1 MTEAHPQ
8 SQLLLASAHGTRRP
22 SIPLQRFKVIV
33 QGYGEEK
40 KLLLHP
46 WPMAVGPSLGVRTV
60 SVENQEFKAILLY
73 TVTLK
78 SALLRPRL
86 GGWFSSSSSVES

>member
-8 SQLLLASAHGTRRP
+8 SQLLLASAHGMRRP

-40 KLLLHP
+40 SSCFIPGQWQWALP
-46 WPMAVGPSLGVRTV
+46 WVCVTV